1 MTTTQWLDATR
12 LWLLR
17 LVGLLALIALGILGW
32 VLSNFVSHGKWH
44 L

>member
-1 MTTTQWLDATR
+1 MATRRLDATR

-17 LVGLLALIALGILGW
+17 LVSLLGLIALGVLGW
-32 VLSNFVSHGKWH
+32 VLSNVVSNGNWH

>member
-1 MTTTQWLDATR
+1 MTARRRLNATR

-17 LVGLLALIALGILGW
+17 LVGLVGLIALGILGW
-32 VLSNFVSHGKWH
+32 VVSNVVSHGKWH

>member
-1 MTTTQWLDATR
+1 MIAIQRLEATR

-17 LVGLLALIALGILGW
+17 AVGLLALIALGILGW
-32 VLSNFVSHGKWH
+32 VLSNFVSQGEWH

>member
-1 MTTTQWLDATR
+1 MTTTRWLDATR

-17 LVGLLALIALGILGW
+17 LVGLLGLIALGILGW
-32 VLSNFVSHGKWH
+32 VLSNVVSHGKWH